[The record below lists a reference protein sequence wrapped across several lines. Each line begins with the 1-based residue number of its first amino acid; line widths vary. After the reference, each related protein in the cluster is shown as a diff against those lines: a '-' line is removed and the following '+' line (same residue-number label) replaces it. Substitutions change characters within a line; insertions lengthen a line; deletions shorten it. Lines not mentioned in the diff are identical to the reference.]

1 MQLVCL
7 VLPQTLLFPIQPLV
21 VCENFKIVMAFFF
34 CFFFFQVSLIL
45 KRYQAK
51 FPLEK
56 IMQSHTLCRCT
67 CMYVTAREIK
77 SARKSSSN
85 YINNNS
91 DIYDNRNKTSHKT
104 ASLTMTVMMIIL
116 RFDQSFLTQ
125 LFITGT
131 FQHSLTSL
139 DLRDS

>member
-7 VLPQTLLFPIQPLV
+7 VLPYTHSFSLFSLLLFARIL
-21 VCENFKIVMAFFF
+21 KLLWRFFL
-34 CFFFFQVSLIL
+34 FFLFFQVSLIL

-56 IMQSHTLCRCT
+56 IMQSHKLCRCT

-91 DIYDNRNKTSHKT
+91 DRYDNRNKTSHKT

-116 RFDQSFLTQ
+116 RFDQSFLT
-125 LFITGT
+125 
-131 FQHSLTSL
+131 
-139 DLRDS
+139 

>member
-1 MQLVCL
+1 
-7 VLPQTLLFPIQPLV
+7 
-21 VCENFKIVMAFFF
+21 MAFFF
-34 CFFFFQVSLIL
+34 SSFSYSETLSRKIS
-45 KRYQAK
+45 R
-51 FPLEK
+51 EK
-56 IMQSHTLCRCT
+56 IMRSHKPSRYT

-116 RFDQSFLTQ
+116 RFDQSFLT
-125 LFITGT
+125 
-131 FQHSLTSL
+131 
-139 DLRDS
+139 

>member
-7 VLPQTLLFPIQPLV
+7 VLPYTHSFSLFSLLLFARIL
-21 VCENFKIVMAFFF
+21 KLLWRFFF
-34 CFFFFQVSLIL
+34 CFLFFQVSLIL

-56 IMQSHTLCRCT
+56 IMQSHKLCRCT

-91 DIYDNRNKTSHKT
+91 DRYDNRNKTSHKT

-116 RFDQSFLTQ
+116 RFDQSFLT
-125 LFITGT
+125 
-131 FQHSLTSL
+131 
-139 DLRDS
+139 